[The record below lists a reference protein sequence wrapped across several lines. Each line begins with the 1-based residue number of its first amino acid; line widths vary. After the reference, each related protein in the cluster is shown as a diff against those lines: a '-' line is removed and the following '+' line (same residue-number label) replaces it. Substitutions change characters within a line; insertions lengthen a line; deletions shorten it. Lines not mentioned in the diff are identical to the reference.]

1 MPARDEAL
9 ERARLASRS
18 RSLSSLQ
25 GQFTNTWFPGGE
37 AFQEPVIRVH
47 DAAHQWANISPS
59 ARGELQQAIVDM
71 AGTQRLYE
79 GTGARGFINSMPF
92 GVGGITADDFDE
104 DVAGESIQMLVNE
117 SARVE
122 DPIKGVPTQSG
133 LPVNSPARLQLPPIS
148 PQEAREL
155 IKRGR
160 EFYGGVGQELNTKAL
175 KATVRNADPNRVTG
189 AQPFSPAPGLEGELP
204 VNAQAEWVHRHG
216 GDIRL
221 KGGYDAPGR
230 MPYGP
235 IEARLNRPLQYTVD
249 EGILMRD
256 AAKEFYSRLE
266 AEKNKLAARST
277 GMSPGGLE
285 EGEKWFRSALSS
297 RFGLPDFVGD
307 SFFQDGVNAKE
318 WFADH
323 DRTIR
328 NAEAFGSGNEVS
340 ALQYVMRD
348 KNDADALDIAAR
360 ARDLTKVKNAARI
373 GFNAATDLVGSV
385 PLFDPEFRQAVET
398 GNVRKAGERVAQ
410 EYATG
415 LLAAPVVG
423 MGAGALQRLAPAT
436 AAQVLPAVATGAR
449 IGNPVAVVSQLGG
462 SAKPSQR
469 QRAEEKRLDP
479 GAFGAQG
486 PSANPQLLRAEAARR
501 RGGKWKLGPFTVPE
515 LGLSEAGGLFFR

>member
-1 MPARDEAL
+1 MPGRDEAL
-9 ERARLASRS
+9 ERDRLASRN

-47 DAAHQWANISPS
+47 DAAHQWANVSPS
-59 ARGELQQAIVDM
+59 ARGELQQSIVDM

-104 DVAGESIQMLVNE
+104 DVAREAIEAVVRATGG
-117 SARVE
+117 VE
-122 DPIKGVPTQSG
+122 DPIKGVPIQSG

-148 PQEAREL
+148 PQEAQEL
-155 IKRGR
+155 VKRGR
-160 EFYGGVGQELNTKAL
+160 EFYGRVGEEFNAKARPSI
-175 KATVRNADPNRVTG
+175 VRNADPNRVTSK
-189 AQPFSPAPGLEGELP
+189 QPFSPAPGIEGEITT
-204 VNAQAEWVHRHG
+204 NAQAQWIHEN
-216 GDIRL
+216 GDKIQVS
-221 KGGYDAPGR
+221 GGYDAPGR

-249 EGILMRD
+249 EGMLMRE
-256 AAKEFYSRLE
+256 AAKEFYPRLE
-266 AEKNKLAARST
+266 AEKNKLAARSA

-285 EGEKWFRSALSS
+285 EGEKWFRNALSS
-297 RFGLPDFVGD
+297 RFGLPDFIGD
-307 SFFQDGVNAKE
+307 SFFQDGANAKE

-323 DRTIR
+323 DRAIR

-348 KNDADALDIAAR
+348 KNDADALDVAAR
-360 ARDLTKVKNAARI
+360 ARDLTKVKNAARTA
-373 GFNAATDLVGSV
+373 FNATTDLAGSV
-385 PLFDPEFRQAVET
+385 PFFDPEFRQAVET

-423 MGAGALQRLAPAT
+423 MGAGALQRLAPAA